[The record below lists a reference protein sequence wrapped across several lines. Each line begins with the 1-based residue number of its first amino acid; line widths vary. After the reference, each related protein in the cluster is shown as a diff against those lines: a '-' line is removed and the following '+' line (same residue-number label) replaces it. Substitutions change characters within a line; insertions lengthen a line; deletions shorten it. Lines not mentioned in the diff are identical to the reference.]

1 MKAAKGLGIGLSVL
15 LIGSASFVLPKM
27 IAESADK
34 KTLTIAHIHNDS
46 APVYQSLEEFAQ
58 GVEERAGDRLDL
70 EIFPNG
76 ALGDERVMLELVQ
89 TGVIDIVK
97 VNAGALE
104 SFDPSFSVFSLPYV
118 FSDEEHFERVM
129 DSETVEDMYVSLSD
143 IGLRGLTYFDAGAR
157 SFYTANHPIEK
168 PEDLAGLKIRVMTN
182 KTSIDTMKLLGA
194 APTPLPASEVYT
206 GLQQGVIDGA
216 ESSSMALVD
225 ANHGEVAKFFSYDEH
240 TRIPDFLIM
249 SEDTW
254 NGLTDEEKNIV
265 KEEARASTVQHNIR
279 WKDMVEEGVVQ
290 AEEEMGVTFN
300 EVDQEPFR
308 ELVEPLLEESRDNPQ
323 VAEILDAFSNL
334 E

>member
-1 MKAAKGLGIGLSVL
+1 MKGKVPVALGISILI
-15 LIGSASFVLPKM
+15 IGSASFAIPQ
-27 IAESADK
+27 IIEARSET

-46 APVYQSLEEFAQ
+46 APVYQSLEDFAS
-58 GVEERAGDRLDL
+58 GVNERTTDNLDL
-70 EIFPNG
+70 EIYPNG

-89 TGVIDIVK
+89 TGVIDMVK

-129 DSETVEDMYVSLSD
+129 DSDTVQQMYEDLAD
-143 IGLRGLTYFDAGAR
+143 IGLKGITYFDAGAR
-157 SFYTANHPIEK
+157 SFYTANNPIEK
-168 PEDLAGLKIRVMTN
+168 PEDLSGLKIRVMTN
-182 KTSIDTMKLLGA
+182 KTSIETMKLLGA

-216 ESSSMALVD
+216 ESSSIALVD
-225 ANHGEVAKFFSYDEH
+225 ANHGEVAKYFSYDEH

-249 SEDTW
+249 SDQTW
-254 NGLTDEEKNIV
+254 NGLTEEEQAIIE
-265 KEEARASTVQHNIR
+265 EEAKASTLEHNER
-279 WKDMVEEGVVQ
+279 WKDMIDEGVVQ

-308 ELVEPLLEESRDNPQ
+308 ELVEPLVQESRENPQ
-323 VAEILDAFSNL
+323 IAEILDAFSNL

>member
-1 MKAAKGLGIGLSVL
+1 M
-15 LIGSASFVLPKM
+15 
-27 IAESADK
+27 
-34 KTLTIAHIHNDS
+34 
-46 APVYQSLEEFAQ
+46 
-58 GVEERAGDRLDL
+58 
-70 EIFPNG
+70 
-76 ALGDERVMLELVQ
+76 
-89 TGVIDIVK
+89 VK

-129 DSETVEDMYVSLSD
+129 DSETVQSMYGNLSD
-143 IGLRGLTYFDAGAR
+143 IGLRGITYFDAGAR
-157 SFYTANHPIEK
+157 SFYTSNHAIEK

-216 ESSSMALVD
+216 ESSSIALVD
-225 ANHGEVAKFFSYDEH
+225 ANHGEVAKYFSYDEH

-249 SEDTW
+249 SDQTW
-254 NGLTDEEKNIV
+254 NNLSEEEQAIIT
-265 KEEARASTVQHNIR
+265 EEAQDSTHEHNER
-279 WKDMVEEGVVQ
+279 WKDMIADGVVK

-308 ELVEPLLEESRDNPQ
+308 ELVEPLLEESRENPQ
-323 VAEILDAFSNL
+323 VKEILDAFSIL